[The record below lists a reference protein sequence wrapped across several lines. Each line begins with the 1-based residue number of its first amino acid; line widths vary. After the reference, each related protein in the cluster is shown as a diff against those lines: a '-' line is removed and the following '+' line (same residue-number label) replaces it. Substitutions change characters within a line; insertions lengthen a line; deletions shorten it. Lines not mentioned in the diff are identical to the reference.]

1 MAVESGPDI
10 RISVHNLWKLFGKD
24 DKALLQEDWVK
35 TASKAEIQEKTGHI
49 VAIKDVS
56 LEVAVGSV
64 FVVMGLSGSGKSTL
78 VRALN
83 RLIEPSEGM
92 IEVDGEDILQYDN
105 DQIIEF
111 RRKKMGMVF
120 QHYGLLPHKHV
131 IDNVAYGLEVQG
143 MPESER
149 HEIASEILDKVGLSN
164 WEYSYPYQLSG
175 GMQQRVGIARALAL
189 DPEILLM
196 DEPFSGLDPLI
207 RREMQDELIA
217 LQAQVQK
224 TIVFITHD
232 LDESLKLGDYI
243 AIMRDGEIIQQ
254 GTAEEIVIK
263 PADDYVKEFVRDIS
277 KTKVLDVGS
286 IMRKSEV
293 TIQESQ
299 SPTEALKIMKSKSL
313 DHTFVVSES
322 GELLGSLNLSRLET
336 AVTKGFNSSKRA
348 ANKNCP
354 QVLEDTIIE
363 AVIPLV
369 ASHNTP
375 VAVVN
380 HNGILLGEIEQS
392 SVLSSIASS

>member
-35 TASKAEIQEKTGHI
+35 TASKAEIQEKTGHV

-313 DHTFVVSES
+313 DHTFMVSES
-322 GELLGSLNLSRLET
+322 GELLGSLNLSRLEN
-336 AVTKGFNSSKRA
+336 AVTKGFKSSKRA
-348 ANKNCP
+348 VNKNCP

>member
-35 TASKAEIQEKTGHI
+35 TASKAEIQEKTGHV

-207 RREMQDELIA
+207 RRDMQDELIA

-313 DHTFVVSES
+313 DHTFMVSES
-322 GELLGSLNLSRLET
+322 GELLGSLNLSRLEN
-336 AVTKGFNSSKRA
+336 AVTKGFKSSKRA
-348 ANKNCP
+348 VNKNCP

>member
-24 DKALLQEDWVK
+24 DKALLQEGWVK
-35 TASKAEIQEKTGHI
+35 TASKAEIQEKTGHV

-313 DHTFVVSES
+313 DHTFMVSER
-322 GELLGSLNLSRLET
+322 GELLGSLNLSRLEN
-336 AVTKGFNSSKRA
+336 AVAKGFKSSKRA
-348 ANKNCP
+348 VNKNCP

>member
-35 TASKAEIQEKTGHI
+35 TASKAEIQEKTGHV

-313 DHTFVVSES
+313 DHTFMVSER
-322 GELLGSLNLSRLET
+322 GELLGSLNLSRLEN
-336 AVTKGFNSSKRA
+336 AVAKGFKSSKRA
-348 ANKNCP
+348 VNKNCP

>member
-35 TASKAEIQEKTGHI
+35 TASKAEIQEKTGHV

-78 VRALN
+78 VRASN

-175 GMQQRVGIARALAL
+175 CMQQRVGIALALAL

-263 PADDYVKEFVRDIS
+263 PADDYGKEIVRDVS

-299 SPTEALKIMKSKSL
+299 SPTAALKIMKSKSL
-313 DHTFVVSES
+313 DHTFMVSES
-322 GELLGSLNLSRLET
+322 GELLGSLNLSRLEN
-336 AVTKGFNSSKRA
+336 AVTKGFKSSKRA
-348 ANKNCP
+348 VNKNCP

>member
-1 MAVESGPDI
+1 MADTPQPVL
-10 RISVHNLWKLFGKD
+10 RVRCL
-24 DKALLQEDWVK
+24 
-35 TASKAEIQEKTGHI
+35 SKAFHVYTGMFKS
-49 VAIKDVS
+49 AT
-56 LEVAVGSV
+56 LRAVRSV
-64 FVVMGLSGSGKSTL
+64 DIDIEHGRTLAVVGESGSGKTTL
-78 VRALN
+78 ARLIL
-83 RLIEPSEGM
+83 RLIEPTSGS
-92 IEVDGEDILQYDN
+92 ILFDGENSLAATSDRL
-105 DQIIEF
+105 IEF
-111 RRKKMGMVF
+111 RRTKVAMVF

-207 RREMQDELIA
+207 RREMQDELIT

>member
-35 TASKAEIQEKTGHI
+35 TASKAEIQEKTGHV

-105 DQIIEF
+105 DQIIAF
-111 RRKKMGMVF
+111 RRKKIGMVF

-149 HEIASEILDKVGLSN
+149 HEIASGILDKVGLSN

-207 RREMQDELIA
+207 RREMQDELIT

-263 PADDYVKEFVRDIS
+263 PADDYVKEFVRDVS

-322 GELLGSLNLSRLET
+322 GELLGSINLSRLEN
-336 AVTKGFNSSKRA
+336 AVTKGFKSSKQA
-348 ANKNCP
+348 VNKNCP

-392 SVLSSIASS
+392 FVLSSIASS